1 MKNFKTTAA
10 PGLSDIEP
18 TPWFRKIVTG
28 GSRLMRTAIM
38 VLLFTATASQAEE
51 RTAWFRDAK
60 FGMFIHWGLYS
71 IPAGGEWIMYRSMVP
86 VAKYAKYAERFN
98 PVKFNADEWVRIAKD
113 AGMKYIVITA
123 KHHDGFAMYGS
134 KVSPYNI
141 VDATPFKRD
150 PLKELAAAC
159 AKENIR
165 LGFYYSQAQDWH
177 HPGGA
182 ILNLK
187 RWDDA
192 QKGDFDEYLQ
202 KISIPQIKEL
212 LTGYGPVA
220 NLWFDTPFEMTPE
233 RGRQIVQAVRETRPE
248 TLINSRLIYRG
259 TETEKLNKSQ
269 LDALKELGVDYLS
282 YGDQEIPP
290 RPQWRDW
297 ETCMTLNRS
306 WGFTARDS
314 AWKSPSKVIENLIHI
329 ASKGGNFLL
338 NVGPT
343 AEGVIP
349 EQSVKILRQ
358 VGAWLKVNGEAIYG
372 TGPSPFP
379 SKVVK
384 QGRAVVPPPW
394 YCTTKPGKLYIH
406 LIKWPGE
413 SFTLTGVEG
422 KVTGVTLLAGR
433 MRLAFKQE
441 TGNLT
446 ITLPAKEPGEI
457 VSVLCLDVP

>member
-1 MKNFKTTAA
+1 MNPRITN
-10 PGLSDIEP
+10 S
-18 TPWFRKIVTG
+18 KIMVG
-28 GSRLMRTAIM
+28 GSQLLKTAIM
-38 VLLFTATASQAEE
+38 VLLFTATASRAEE
-51 RTAWFRDAK
+51 RTAWFREAK
-60 FGMFIHWGLYS
+60 FGMFIHWGLYA
-71 IPAGGEWIMYRSMVP
+71 IPARGEWVMNRSKIP
-86 VAKYAKYAERFN
+86 VAEYAKFAGQFN
-98 PVKFNADEWVRIAKD
+98 PVKFNADEWARIAKE
-113 AGMKYIVITA
+113 AGMNYMVITA

-134 KVSPYNI
+134 KVSPFNI

-150 PLKELAAAC
+150 PLKELSAAC
-159 AKENIR
+159 AKQDIR
-165 LGFYYSQAQDWH
+165 LGFYYSHAQDWSH
-177 HPGGA
+177 HGGGG
-182 ILNLK
+182 K
-187 RWDDA
+187 GKWDREA
-192 QKGDFDEYLQ
+192 QRGNFDEYLQ

-212 LTGYGPVA
+212 LTGYGPTA
-220 NLWFDTPFEMTPE
+220 ILWCDTPWLMTPD
-233 RGRQIVQAVRETRPE
+233 RCRQFVQAVRETQPE
-248 TLINSRLIYRG
+248 TLINSRLMYHGYQID
-259 TETEKLNKSQ
+259 TLTASQ
-269 LDALKELGVDYLS
+269 LNELKQIGVDYLS
-282 YGDQEIPP
+282 YRDRQIPSHTA
-290 RPQWRDW
+290 WRDW
-297 ETCMTLNRS
+297 ETCMTLNAS
-306 WGFTARDS
+306 WGYTAGDNKWTS
-314 AWKSPSKVIENLIHI
+314 VSEVIQHLIQV
-329 ASKGGNFLL
+329 AGKGGNYLL

-413 SFTLTGVEG
+413 SFTRTGVEG